1 MLGDEKM
8 NLSSTKAYLKDVIYL
23 ESTLQILNNLINKL
37 DNKIKVINNTKI
49 EIEPLSNIEKPEIEE
64 EHGFGGLL
72 FLFLFLLV
80 VFSFFINIPFII
92 IFWIILH
99 KFLIALKV
107 SLITSII
114 LGAILSIFV
123 TKPTNSEIR
132 QRNKEKN
139 RKYSNAV
146 KELEKQ
152 NQEKQNR
159 IKLMEIQKNDLI
171 IKRKNLYNQYTETKK
186 ALTDVYNLNIIYSK
200 YRYLVAVVTFYEYFD
215 SGRCN
220 SFEATETSGGAYN
233 LYETEIR
240 MNTIIGKLDIVINQL
255 EQVKRNQEAL
265 YDVVC
270 QINSTTNKIY
280 ANTEKELNELKKSN
294 TYNEITA
301 DNSAVTAHNSTI
313 LAFNDEIKM
322 KTLDI
327 MKNLFQQ
334 NEERQKANY

>member
-1 MLGDEKM
+1 M

-49 EIEPLSNIEKPEIEE
+49 EIEPLSNIEKPEIEKE
-64 EHGFGGLL
+64 FGFFIMLVM
-72 FLFLFLLV
+72 FLFCLV
-80 VFSFFINIPFII
+80 ISSFVINIPFVI
-92 IFWIILH
+92 IFWIIFH
-99 KFLIALKV
+99 KFSIALKI
-107 SLITSII
+107 SLIISII
-114 LGAILSIFV
+114 LGIIFTRAIIKFQN
-123 TKPTNSEIR
+123 PDIR
-132 QRNKEKN
+132 QRNEEKN
-139 RKYSNAV
+139 KKYLNAV
-146 KELEKQ
+146 KELEKR

-186 ALTDVYNLNIIYSK
+186 ALTDVYNLDIIYSK

-240 MNTIIGKLDIVINQL
+240 MNTIIEKLDIVINQL

-265 YDVVC
+265 YNVVC

-280 ANTEKELNELKKSN
+280 ANTEKELEELKKSN

>member
-1 MLGDEKM
+1 M

-49 EIEPLSNIEKPEIEE
+49 EIEPLSNIEKPEIEKE
-64 EHGFGGLL
+64 FGFFIMLVM
-72 FLFLFLLV
+72 FLFCLV
-80 VFSFFINIPFII
+80 ISSFVINIPFVIILWI
-92 IFWIILH
+92 IFH
-99 KFLIALKV
+99 KFSIALKI
-107 SLITSII
+107 SLIISII
-114 LGAILSIFV
+114 LGIIFTRAIIKFQN
-123 TKPTNSEIR
+123 PDIR
-132 QRNKEKN
+132 QRNEEKN
-139 RKYSNAV
+139 KKYLNAV
-146 KELEKQ
+146 KELEKR

-186 ALTDVYNLNIIYSK
+186 ALTDVYNLDIIYSK

-240 MNTIIGKLDIVINQL
+240 MNTIIEKLDIVINQL

-270 QINSTTNKIY
+270 HINSTTNKIY
-280 ANTEKELNELKKSN
+280 ANTEKELEELKKSN